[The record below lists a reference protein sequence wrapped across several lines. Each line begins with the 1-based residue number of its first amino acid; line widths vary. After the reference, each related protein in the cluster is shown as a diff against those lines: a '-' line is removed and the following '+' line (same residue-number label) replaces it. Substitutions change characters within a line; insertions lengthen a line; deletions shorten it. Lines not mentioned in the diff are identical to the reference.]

1 MHFFLFFSKTKC
13 EHVGQFKDNSR
24 ARNPQ
29 SNNSLGGGA
38 GTLGGR
44 IGYHDEGGIGILPRT
59 AINHILVCP
68 K

>member
-1 MHFFLFFSKTKC
+1 MFNFR
-13 EHVGQFKDNSR
+13 SR
-24 ARNPQ
+24 
-29 SNNSLGGGA
+29 SNNSLGDGA

>member
-1 MHFFLFFSKTKC
+1 MFNFR
-13 EHVGQFKDNSR
+13 SR
-24 ARNPQ
+24 
-29 SNNSLGGGA
+29 SNNSLGDGA

-44 IGYHDEGGIGILPRT
+44 TIGYHDEGGILGILPRT

>member
-1 MHFFLFFSKTKC
+1 MFNFR
-13 EHVGQFKDNSR
+13 SR
-24 ARNPQ
+24 
-29 SNNSLGGGA
+29 SNNSLVGDGDGA

-44 IGYHDEGGIGILPRT
+44 IGYHDEGGIGILSRT